1 MKDPEMRLI
10 VVGVIQNI
18 EGKIL
23 ICKMPRDRG
32 VFPGQWGLP
41 GGGIEEGE
49 TAEMALHRE
58 LQEEVG
64 LEVKQVQPL
73 FFTDGLYQKLF
84 PDGSQREIYMLFLL
98 FSCQA
103 ASQEVRL
110 NSEFEDYRWVK
121 PEAVKDFDL
130 NVETIKTFTRLGLLA

>member
-1 MKDPEMRLI
+1 MRLI
-10 VVGVIQNI
+10 VVGVVQN
-18 EGKIL
+18 EAGEIL
-23 ICKMPRDRG
+23 ICKMPRERG

-49 TAEMALHRE
+49 TAEAALQRE

-64 LEVKQVQPL
+64 LEVDQIQPL
-73 FFTDGLYQKLF
+73 FFTDGTYHKTF

-98 FSCQA
+98 FSCRA
-103 ASQEVRL
+103 ASQKVQL
-110 NSEFEDYRWVK
+110 NAEFEEYHWVN

-130 NVETIKTFTRLGLLA
+130 NVETVKTFTRLGLMS